1 MRKEKFTAQGGFT
14 VIELMIATV
23 LGAIVIF
30 GVSLMLA
37 DGQRGWQ
44 TMYARIQS
52 EVVTDGYVAR
62 KAFDAIMRKASKK
75 KVLSDDTGSWIE
87 VYYYAD
93 ANSTSP
99 DRYARFYVADGD
111 LNLEYG
117 KLNPKETVTVQTIC
131 GNVSSC
137 VFETTGC
144 SAQMILSLDNGSQ
157 AAAVVSSAFLHNE

>member
-1 MRKEKFTAQGGFT
+1 MRKKKFTAQGGFT
-14 VIELMIATV
+14 LIELMIATV
-23 LGAIVIF
+23 LGAIVIL
-30 GVSLMLA
+30 GVSVMLA

-52 EVVTDGYVAR
+52 DVVTDSYAAR
-62 KAFDAIMRKASKK
+62 RTFDAIMRKASKK

-93 ANSTSP
+93 ADSTSA

-131 GNVSSC
+131 SNVSNC
-137 VFETTGC
+137 VFETTGY

-157 AAAVVSSAFLHNE
+157 AIDVVSSAVLHNE